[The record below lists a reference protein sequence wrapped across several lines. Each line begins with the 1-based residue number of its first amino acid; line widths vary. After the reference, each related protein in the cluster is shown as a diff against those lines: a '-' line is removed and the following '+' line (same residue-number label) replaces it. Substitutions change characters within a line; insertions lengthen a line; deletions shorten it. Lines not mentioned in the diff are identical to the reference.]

1 MLINLPALYDRGVSV
16 VDDSAVERPRRG
28 RRPGASGTRQ
38 AILEAARARFAADGY
53 GGTTIRRVAAEAGV
67 DPSLVMQFFGSKELL
82 FGAVMSISP
91 DAMAQLSD
99 AFNGPEDALGE
110 RLTRAYLRLFEGEP
124 QHSEPL
130 LAMLRAAITHEQA
143 AAQLREF
150 IQARLVQDMRPAY
163 HDDPDMLARVGIAAS
178 MLIGVIVARRI
189 VQVPALTE
197 QDSEALIAR
206 IAPAVQTVLTAGSP
220 AGS

>member
-1 MLINLPALYDRGVSV
+1 
-16 VDDSAVERPRRG
+16 
-28 RRPGASGTRQ
+28 
-38 AILEAARARFAADGY
+38 
-53 GGTTIRRVAAEAGV
+53 
-67 DPSLVMQFFGSKELL
+67 MQFFRSKELL

-91 DAMAQLSD
+91 DAMAQLSE
-99 AFNGPEDALGE
+99 AFNGPEDSLGE

-130 LAMLRAAITHEQA
+130 LAMLRAAITHERA

-163 HDDPDMLARVGIAAS
+163 HDDADMLARVGIAAS

-189 VQVPALTE
+189 VQVPALSE
-197 QDSEALIAR
+197 QDGEALIAR
-206 IAPAVQTVLTAGSP
+206 LAPAVQTVLTAGSP

>member
-1 MLINLPALYDRGVSV
+1 V
-16 VDDSAVERPRRG
+16 
-28 RRPGASGTRQ
+28 
-38 AILEAARARFAADGY
+38 
-53 GGTTIRRVAAEAGV
+53 
-67 DPSLVMQFFGSKELL
+67 
-82 FGAVMSISP
+82 
-91 DAMAQLSD
+91 
-99 AFNGPEDALGE
+99 E
-110 RLTRAYLRLFEGEP
+110 RLTRAYLQLFEGEP

-189 VQVPALTE
+189 VQVPALSE

-206 IAPAVQTVLTAGSP
+206 LAPAVQTVLTAGSP
-220 AGS
+220 AGG